1 MSTSEEISESPENS
15 PSERPDSKTEICPTI
30 PDWSDFEAFQSF
42 LNDNSSPFMRFSSQ
56 VSRSSTISS
65 GSNSIQRMSIKSSRP
80 TSLFVSN
87 QTTVST
93 HVFEQPLPSKSVRK
107 IKIVRF
113 SKCFHSQR
121 LFLSMKGKIDG
132 VFLLPLSFKPL
143 DPGVKVG
150 LIWNHVF

>member
-15 PSERPDSKTEICPTI
+15 PSARPDSKTETCPTI

-65 GSNSIQRMSIKSSRP
+65 GSNSMQRMSIKSSRP

-93 HVFEQPLPSKSVRK
+93 HVFELPLPSKSVRK
-107 IKIVRF
+107 IKIRF
-113 SKCFHSQR
+113 SKCFQSQR

-132 VFLLPLSFKPL
+132 VFLLPLSL
-143 DPGVKVG
+143 NQ
-150 LIWNHVF
+150 LTR

>member
-15 PSERPDSKTEICPTI
+15 PSAMPDTETETCPTI

-65 GSNSIQRMSIKSSRP
+65 GSNSMQRMSVLSSKSSRP

-93 HVFEQPLPSKSVRK
+93 HVFERPLPSKSVRK
-107 IKIVRF
+107 IKICF
-113 SKCFHSQR
+113 SKCFQSKR

-132 VFLLPLSFKPL
+132 VFLLPLSFNQL
-143 DPGVKVG
+143 TR
-150 LIWNHVF
+150 

>member
-15 PSERPDSKTEICPTI
+15 PSARPDSKTETCPTI

-65 GSNSIQRMSIKSSRP
+65 GSNSMQRMSVLSSKSSRP

-87 QTTVST
+87 QTTTVST
-93 HVFEQPLPSKSVRK
+93 HVFERPLPSKSVRK
-107 IKIVRF
+107 IKICF
-113 SKCFHSQR
+113 SKM
-121 LFLSMKGKIDG
+121 LSVQNAFSPKG
-132 VFLLPLSFKPL
+132 FFYQ
-143 DPGVKVG
+143 
-150 LIWNHVF
+150 

>member
-1 MSTSEEISESPENS
+1 MSTAEEISESPENS
-15 PSERPDSKTEICPTI
+15 PSARPDSKT

-150 LIWNHVF
+150 LI

>member
-1 MSTSEEISESPENS
+1 MSDRKGNLSDRKSKRFSQRDHRLSKSLRNLSTTEEISESPENS
-15 PSERPDSKTEICPTI
+15 PGPDSKTETSPTI

-65 GSNSIQRMSIKSSRP
+65 GSNLSVKSSRP

-93 HVFEQPLPSKSVRK
+93 HVFELPLPSKSVRK
-107 IKIVRF
+107 IK
-113 SKCFHSQR
+113 KCFFQ
-121 LFLSMKGKIDG
+121 M
-132 VFLLPLSFKPL
+132 LLVPKAFS
-143 DPGVKVG
+143 
-150 LIWNHVF
+150 INER

>member
-15 PSERPDSKTEICPTI
+15 PSARPDSKTETCPAI
-30 PDWSDFEAFQSF
+30 QDWSDFEAFQSF

-65 GSNSIQRMSIKSSRP
+65 GSNSMQRMSVLSSKSSRP

-93 HVFEQPLPSKSVRK
+93 HVFERPLPSKSVRK
-107 IKIVRF
+107 IKICF
-113 SKCFHSQR
+113 SKM
-121 LFLSMKGKIDG
+121 LSVQNAFSPKG
-132 VFLLPLSFKPL
+132 FFYQ
-143 DPGVKVG
+143 
-150 LIWNHVF
+150 

>member
-15 PSERPDSKTEICPTI
+15 PSARPDSKTETGPTI

-65 GSNSIQRMSIKSSRP
+65 GSNSIQRMSALSIKPSRP
-80 TSLFVSN
+80 TSLFVAN

-93 HVFEQPLPSKSVRK
+93 HVFERPLPSKSVRK
-107 IKIVRF
+107 IKIRF
-113 SKCFHSQR
+113 SKCFQSQR

-132 VFLLPLSFKPL
+132 VFLLPLSFNQLLSSPWSKS
-143 DPGVKVG
+143 G
-150 LIWNHVF
+150 LI

>member
-1 MSTSEEISESPENS
+1 M
-15 PSERPDSKTEICPTI
+15 PDTETETCLTI

-65 GSNSIQRMSIKSSRP
+65 GSNSMQRMSVLSSKSSRP

-93 HVFEQPLPSKSVRK
+93 HVFERPLPSKSVRK
-107 IKIVRF
+107 IKIRF
-113 SKCFHSQR
+113 SKCFQSQR

-132 VFLLPLSFKPL
+132 VFLLPLGFNQLLARPWSK
-143 DPGVKVG
+143 GG
-150 LIWNHVF
+150 LI